1 MSEGSEETVLEE
13 TVKIEVRR
21 GDELGE
27 GYRRGIAEVFVEGF
41 GEDLQYFAKD
51 PAKLTE
57 AVEHMLVL
65 ERFHV
70 ALIDGAPAALAS
82 LTEGDQEAIDHDV
95 RTLRRHLGLVKGTIA
110 DRVFRTHFQG
120 NSPEPRPGRVEI
132 GFVASAQRFRGNG
145 AAKAV
150 LNHLLA
156 LPGYDEY
163 TLEDIKD
170 TNEPALRLYEHVG
183 FHEYKRRGA
192 GHSRWSGFE
201 AYVSMKL
208 TQG

>member
-1 MSEGSEETVLEE
+1 MVDGSGETMR
-13 TVKIEVRR
+13 IEVRR

-27 GYRRGIAEVFVEGF
+27 EYRRAIAEVFVEGF
-41 GEDLQYFAKD
+41 GDDLAYFARD
-51 PAKLTE
+51 PARLTE

-70 ALIDGAPAALAS
+70 ALIDGRPAALAS
-82 LTEGDQEAIDHDV
+82 LTEGDQEAIDHDA
-95 RTLRRHLGLVKGTIA
+95 RTLRGHLGLIKGTIA

-120 NSPEPRPGRVEI
+120 GTATSRPGRAEI
-132 GFVASAQRFRGNG
+132 GFVASARRFRGRG

-170 TNEPALRLYEHVG
+170 NNAPALGLYEHLG
-183 FHEYKRRGA
+183 FREYRRNPTKHA
-192 GHSRWSGFE
+192 RWSGFD
-201 AYVSMKL
+201 AYVSMRR
-208 TQG
+208 TTGP

>member
-1 MSEGSEETVLEE
+1 MGDGTGEPV
-13 TVKIEVRR
+13 VIEVRR
-21 GDELGE
+21 GDALGE
-27 GYRRGIAEVFVEGF
+27 GYRRAIAEVFVEGF
-41 GEDLQYFAKD
+41 GEDLAYFAKD
-51 PAKLTE
+51 PARLTG

-70 ALIDGAPAALAS
+70 ALVDGRPAALAS
-82 LTEGDQEAIDHDV
+82 LTEVGQEAIDHDA
-95 RTLRRHLGLVKGTIA
+95 RTLRGHLGLVKGTIA

-120 NSPEPRPGRVEI
+120 GSAGSGPGRAEI
-132 GFVASAQRFRGNG
+132 GFVASARRFRGRG

-150 LNHLLA
+150 LHHLLA
-156 LPGYDEY
+156 LPGYNEY

-170 TNEPALRLYEHVG
+170 TNTPALGLYEHLG
-183 FHEYKRRGA
+183 FREYKRRDVGR
-192 GHSRWSGFE
+192 SRWSGFH